1 MLDIIYDHDYM
12 HVLHVLCVYNPLLH
26 AFDQMTVTCAF
37 LRVGASFHSLGVFN
51 HRGVA
56 VV

>member
-1 MLDIIYDHDYM
+1 MLDITYDHDYM